1 MKKTCLFSIF
11 LLLSVVVHGADRYYF
26 SSLSLRDGLSQITVT
41 CILQDSKGFMWFG
54 TRIGL
59 NRYDGYSFDVF
70 TSKPEDNASISDN
83 HILCMAED
91 KDGYLWVGT
100 NNGLNKLNPVTNK
113 FCRYFSD
120 PADSLSLPHNMVLSI
135 CYDDEDRLWVG
146 TSNGLVLYDSHINK
160 FKRIQI
166 GDLLVNNRVQ
176 AIIKKN
182 NYLYIGTFNKGLI
195 IYNLK
200 NKQYTVYGRCPGSP
214 ADIGSDYVKA
224 ILADRVGNIWIGTQ
238 GKGVS
243 VLRKDSSLIT
253 YNGKNGLTND
263 YVRNIVEGVDGHIVL
278 GTFNGLNVIDPQTG
292 AIDQYNKY
300 GSGEGLLSHY
310 SITASYFDKSQSLW
324 VGTYAGGVCYYSKYG
339 QKFSFFSPFIRENT
353 LLGILGQIVETD
365 NSLYVATEGGGLL
378 EMDKRTEKFSHYD
391 IFDDIDDISYGKNI
405 IKSLFYDNEK
415 ILCGTNVGTI
425 YSFDLKTK
433 RFTLIF
439 DRKAEYSIYH
449 ISKSLSG
456 DLVIGCIN
464 QQGLI
469 FISKDGKMR
478 NKFPIKSQD
487 DVSFSDI
494 RCVLEI
500 RKNVFLIGTRNE
512 GLYYYDY
519 DKQLLKNYKNIPES
533 VNADEIPENYVSC
546 IIKSS
551 TGSIWV
557 GTVGG
562 GISLFEVESGKFKTY
577 GTKENLLNNNVCSI
591 VEDND
596 KRLWVS
602 SISGISEL
610 NPITGEFKNYTHQ
623 NGIKIDE
630 FSPSAGIK
638 LQNDEIIFCGNN
650 GFTKF
655 NPRRMSINP
664 NVPPVVFKNLYIDN
678 NRIEQGGEDGILKKK
693 LEDSDELVLKYN
705 QSNIAIEYSAL
716 NYVFPD
722 RNQYAYKLEGF
733 DEDWNEVGA
742 RRVAYYTNIPQGNYT
757 FIVKGSN
764 NDGIWNNDGIK
775 LYIKILPPLWK
786 TWWAYCLYVVI
797 VALIVFFIIKYFSD
811 KKRLENDIKL
821 KQLEAKTMAEFHEA
835 RNKLFTNF
843 SHELRTPLTL
853 ILNPLEDMAKKVDEP
868 DPKKKKN
875 ILLMRSNARRL
886 LRLVNNLMDF
896 QKRESGSMALK
907 VIQCDII
914 RFSQEMISFFEELAL
929 SRNIQLVYKHNAD
942 SLLCWFDKGLMEK
955 VYFNFLSNAF
965 KNVRNG
971 GFIEINIETVPFVS
985 LNTIVPEKYNH
996 FKDAE
1001 VPYLLL
1007 EIKDSGQGIAAGELE
1022 KIFIPFYQVAQNEH
1036 SASGTGLGLSLSK
1049 SIIEMHHGIIWAE
1062 SPEGSGAIFRCVLP
1076 LDKNLFNKNEI
1087 YEGIFDGEITPFEV
1101 EVKEDEQEEP
1111 DKGKKKHTILVVE
1124 DNRDVRHYIISH
1136 LEKNYNIMKA
1146 SNGVDAIEK
1155 SIQFLPDLVLTDLM
1169 MPRMNGIEL
1178 CTTLKKDLRTSH
1190 IPVIMITAKTMPE
1203 DMKEGYNVGTDAYL
1217 TKPFSMD
1224 VLIACVANVIH
1235 SREKLKEIYGKRF
1248 SLESL
1253 GIDATSADER
1263 FMQKLYK
1270 VLEKNISNPEMNLDD
1285 FCKDIGMSR
1294 ANMYRKLKS
1303 ITNLSPNEFIRNFRL
1318 EMGAKILKGSQLSV
1332 SEVYVAVG
1340 FNSHAYFSNCFK
1352 ALYGMSPTE
1361 YAALQIP

>member
-1 MKKTCLFSIF
+1 
-11 LLLSVVVHGADRYYF
+11 
-26 SSLSLRDGLSQITVT
+26 
-41 CILQDSKGFMWFG
+41 
-54 TRIGL
+54 
-59 NRYDGYSFDVF
+59 
-70 TSKPEDNASISDN
+70 
-83 HILCMAED
+83 
-91 KDGYLWVGT
+91 
-100 NNGLNKLNPVTNK
+100 
-113 FCRYFSD
+113 
-120 PADSLSLPHNMVLSI
+120 
-135 CYDDEDRLWVG
+135 CYDDEDRLWIG
-146 TSNGLVLYDSHINK
+146 TSGGLALYNPHTDS
-160 FKRIQI
+160 FERISI
-166 GDLLVNNRVQ
+166 GSLLVNNRIH
-176 AIIKKN
+176 AIAKKD
-182 NYLYIGTFNKGLI
+182 NYLYIGTLNKGLI

-200 NKQYTVYGRCPGSP
+200 NRQYTVYGCHPGSP
-214 ADIGSDYVKA
+214 TDIGSDYVKA
-224 ILADRVGNIWIGTQ
+224 ILVDKADNLWIGTQ

-243 VLRKDSSLIT
+243 VLQKDGAVMT
-253 YNGKNGLTND
+253 CYNSKNGLTND
-263 YVRNIVEGVDGHIVL
+263 YVRSIVEGVDGRIVL
-278 GTFNGLNVIDPQTG
+278 GTFNGLNVIDPRTG
-292 AIDQYNKY
+292 TIEQYRKY

-310 SITASYFDKSQSLW
+310 SITAAYFDKSQSLW

-339 QKFSFFSPFIRENT
+339 QKFSFYNPLVRESA
-353 LLGILGQIVETD
+353 LLGVFGQIVETD
-365 NSLYVATEGGGLL
+365 NNLYFATEGGGLL
-378 EMDKRTEKFSHYD
+378 EMDKQTEKFSHYD
-391 IFDDIDDISYGKNI
+391 IFDDIDDVSYGKNI
-405 IKSLFYDNEK
+405 IKSLFYENGK
-415 ILCGTNVGTI
+415 MLCGTNVGTI

-439 DRKAEYSIYH
+439 DRKAEHSVYH

-456 DLVIGCIN
+456 DLVIGGVN

-469 FISKDGKMR
+469 FISKDGKLR
-478 NKFPIKSQD
+478 NTFPVRLQD

-519 DKQLLKNYKNIPES
+519 DKQLLKNYKSNPD
-533 VNADEIPENYVSC
+533 NTKPDGIPENYVSC

-551 TGSIWV
+551 IGNIWL

-562 GISLFEVESGKFKTY
+562 GLALFDEKTGKFKTY
-577 GTKENLLNNNVCSI
+577 GTKENLLNNNVCAI
-591 VEDND
+591 VEDDD
-596 KRLWVS
+596 KHLWIS
-602 SISGISEL
+602 TISGISEF

-630 FSPSAGIK
+630 FSSSAG
-638 LQNDEIIFCGNN
+638 LRLRNNEIIFCGNN

-655 NPRRMSINP
+655 NPKGMSVNP
-664 NVPPVVFKNLYIDN
+664 YVPPVVFRNLYIDN
-678 NRIEQGGEDGILKKK
+678 NRIERGGKDGILKKS

-705 QSNIAIEYSAL
+705 QSNISIEYSAL
-716 NYVFPD
+716 NYVFSD

-733 DEDWNEVGA
+733 DEDWNEVGS
-742 RRVAYYTNIPQGNYT
+742 RRVAYYTNIPPGNYT

-764 NDGIWNNDGIK
+764 NDGVWNNDGVK
-775 LYIKILPPLWK
+775 LCIKILPPVWK
-786 TWWAYCLYVVI
+786 TWWAYCLYVII
-797 VALIVFFIIKYFSD
+797 VALIVFFIIKYFAD
-811 KKRLENDIKL
+811 KKRFENDIKL
-821 KQLEAKTMAEFHEA
+821 KQLEAKAMAEFHEA
-835 RNKLFTNF
+835 RDKLFTNF

-853 ILNPLEDMAKKVDEP
+853 ILNPLEDMANRNDDP
-868 DPKKKKN
+868 DPQKKKS

-896 QKRESGSMALK
+896 QKRESGAMTLK
-907 VIQCDII
+907 VIQSDII

-929 SRNIQLVYKHNAD
+929 SRNVQLIYTHNVD

-971 GFIEINIETVPFVS
+971 GFVQVNVETIQSVA
-985 LNTIVPEKYNH
+985 LNTLVPEKYNK
-996 FKDAE
+996 FCDADI
-1001 VPYLLL
+1001 PYLML
-1007 EIKDSGQGIAAGELE
+1007 EIRDSGQGIAADELE

-1049 SIIEMHHGIIWAE
+1049 AIIEMHHGIIWAE

-1076 LDKNLFNKNEI
+1076 LDKNLFKKNEI
-1087 YEGIFDGEITPFEV
+1087 YEGVFDGEITPFEV
-1101 EVKEDEQEEP
+1101 EVKDDEPEDT
-1111 DKGKKKHTILVVE
+1111 DKSAKKHTILVAE
-1124 DNRDVRHYIISH
+1124 DNRDVRRYIISH
-1136 LEKNYNIMKA
+1136 LEHGYNVMEA
-1146 SNGVDAIEK
+1146 SNGADAVEK
-1155 SIQFLPDLVLTDLM
+1155 AIQFLPDLVLTDLM
-1169 MPRMNGIEL
+1169 MPRINGIEL
-1178 CTTLKKDLRTSH
+1178 CAILKKDLRTGH

-1203 DMKEGYNVGTDAYL
+1203 DMREGYSIGADAYL

-1224 VLIACVANVIH
+1224 VLLARVANVIH
-1235 SREKLKEIYGKRF
+1235 SREKLKEIYSKRF

-1263 FMQKLYK
+1263 FMQKLYAI
-1270 VLEKNISNPEMNLDD
+1270 LEKNIANPEMNLDD

-1318 EMGAKILKGSQLSV
+1318 EMGAKILKGSHLSV

-1352 ALYGMSPTE
+1352 TLYGMSPTE
-1361 YAALQIP
+1361 YAAQHVK